1 MTETG
6 NGEPP
11 HRVGTANVE
20 CVENAV
26 GVLRALDYRQGGAFS
41 RDAVHVVKTVSL
53 LLHWGA
59 VPGALRERL
68 LTVLADLHNLLGW
81 TEFDIGRRIPARIR
95 FDRALELATEAG
107 NDNLMANICYR
118 LARLALHHD
127 DVEGGL
133 SHLRR
138 GQAAAHRSGSRR
150 AQAILTVNE
159 AWALAMT
166 GDERAALASLARA
179 ESQFEGMDTWAAA
192 RPWEAF
198 FGTTDMAAMRG
209 TVLTELAQTV
219 SPRHSDEAIARL
231 RDATGGYGTEMSRSL
246 ALTLSMLAQ
255 NHALQGDFDEAVRT
269 GTEAVDL
276 ARGLGST
283 RTKDRLAPL
292 ARLLRRRATDPGSR
306 DLLDRIDG
314 YRATPV
320 TEPANRRPSRTAVA
334 AKPRHRPAQ
343 TPQPPQANT

>member
-1 MTETG
+1 MTTTGKNKPNRIGIADVERLET
-6 NGEPP
+6 
-11 HRVGTANVE
+11 AID
-20 CVENAV
+20 
-26 GVLRALDYRQGGAFS
+26 VLRALDYRQGGAFS

-59 VPGALRERL
+59 VPAALRSRL
-68 LTVLADLHNLLGW
+68 LTVHADLHNLLGW
-81 TEFDIGRRIPARIR
+81 TEFDIGRRVPARIR

-107 NDNLMANICYR
+107 NDSLVANICYR
-118 LARLALHHD
+118 LARLALHHH

-159 AWALAMT
+159 AWALAKA
-166 GDERAALASLARA
+166 GDERAALASLVRA
-179 ESQFEGMDTWAAA
+179 ETQFEAADTWAAA

-198 FGTTDMAAMRG
+198 FGTTDMTAMRG
-209 TVLTELAQTV
+209 TVLTELAQV
-219 SPRHSDEAIARL
+219 VAPRHSDEAIGRL
-231 RDATGGYGTEMSRSL
+231 RDATGSYGTEMSRSL
-246 ALTLSMLAQ
+246 VLTLIMLAQ

-283 RTKDRLAPL
+283 RPKDRLAPL
-292 ARLLRRRATDPGSR
+292 ADLLRENATDSGSR
-306 DLLDRIDG
+306 DLLDKIDR
-314 YRATPV
+314 YRA
-320 TEPANRRPSRTAVA
+320 EPAP
-334 AKPRHRPAQ
+334 
-343 TPQPPQANT
+343 

>member
-1 MTETG
+1 MTSTG
-6 NGEPP
+6 NGDPP
-11 HRVGTANVE
+11 HQAGTVGVE
-20 CVENAV
+20 GLENAV
-26 GVLRALDYRQGGAFS
+26 DVLRALDYRQGGAFC

-53 LLHWGA
+53 LLHWGT
-59 VPGALRERL
+59 VPGALRARL

-81 TEFDIGRRIPARIR
+81 TEFDIGRRAPAKIR
-95 FDRALELATEAG
+95 FDRALGLATEAA
-107 NDNLMANICYR
+107 NDNLVANIRYR
-118 LARLALHHD
+118 LARLALHHH

-133 SHLRR
+133 GHLRQ
-138 GQAAAHRSGSRR
+138 GQAAARRSGSRR

-166 GDERAALASLARA
+166 GDEKSALACLART
-179 ESQFEGMDTWAAA
+179 ESQFDGMDTWTTA

-209 TVLTELAQTV
+209 TVLTELARTV
-219 SPRHSDEAIARL
+219 APRHSDDAIDRL
-231 RDATGGYGTEMSRSL
+231 RDAIGGYGAEMSRSL
-246 ALTLSMLAQ
+246 ALTRIMLAQ
-255 NHALQGDFDEAVRT
+255 NYALQGDFDEAVRT

-292 ARLLRRRATDPGSR
+292 AELLRGHGADAGSR

-320 TEPANRRPSRTAVA
+320 AEAADRR
-334 AKPRHRPAQ
+334 Q
-343 TPQPPQANT
+343 

>member
-1 MTETG
+1 MTNTG
-6 NGEPP
+6 NGGSPR
-11 HRVGTANVE
+11 RVGTADVE
-20 CVENAV
+20 CLENAV
-26 GVLRALDYRQGGAFS
+26 DVLRALDYRQGGAFS

-59 VPGALRERL
+59 VPGMLRARL

-95 FDRALELATEAG
+95 FDRALDLAAEAG
-107 NDNLMANICYR
+107 NDNLVANICYR
-118 LARLALHHD
+118 LARLALHHH

-159 AWALAMT
+159 AWALAMA
-166 GDERAALASLARA
+166 GDEGAALASLARA
-179 ESQFEGMDTWAAA
+179 ESQFEGADTWTAA

-209 TVLTELAQTV
+209 TVLTELARTV
-219 SPRHSDEAIARL
+219 ASRHSGEAISRL
-231 RDATGGYGTEMSRSL
+231 RDATDGYGAEMSRSL
-246 ALTLSMLAQ
+246 ALTLIMLAQ

-276 ARGLGST
+276 ARGLGSS

-292 ARLLRRRATDPGSR
+292 AGLLRGHATDSGSR
-306 DLLDRIDG
+306 DLLDRIDC
-314 YRATPV
+314 YRAAPV
-320 TEPANRRPSRTAVA
+320 ADPANRRPSSTAVA

-343 TPQPPQANT
+343 TPHPPQENT

>member
-1 MTETG
+1 MTKNGKGKPPDRIETID
-6 NGEPP
+6 
-11 HRVGTANVE
+11 VE
-20 CVENAV
+20 CLESAV
-26 GVLRALDYRQGGAFS
+26 DVLRALDYRQGGAFS
-41 RDAVHVVKTVSL
+41 RDAVHVVKTVSR

-59 VPGALRERL
+59 VPGALRSRL

-81 TEFDIGRRIPARIR
+81 TEFDIGRRIPAAIR
-95 FDRALELATEAG
+95 FDRALDLAVEAG
-107 NDNLMANICYR
+107 NDNLVANICYR

-150 AQAILTVNE
+150 ARAILAVNE
-159 AWALAMT
+159 AWALAKA
-166 GDERAALASLARA
+166 GDERAALVSLARA
-179 ESQFEGMDTWAAA
+179 ENQFERANTWRPAL
-192 RPWEAF
+192 PWEAF

-219 SPRHSDEAIARL
+219 TPRHSDEAIVRL
-231 RDATGGYGTEMSRSL
+231 RDATGRYGAEMSRSL

-292 ARLLRRRATDPGSR
+292 AALLRARTTDSGSR
-306 DLLDRIDG
+306 ELLDRIDR
-314 YRATPV
+314 YRAEPV
-320 TEPANRRPSRTAVA
+320 P
-334 AKPRHRPAQ
+334 
-343 TPQPPQANT
+343 

>member
-1 MTETG
+1 MTTTG
-6 NGEPP
+6 KDESRD
-11 HRVGTANVE
+11 HVIGTEDVE
-20 CVENAV
+20 CLENAV
-26 GVLRALDYRQGGAFS
+26 DVLRALDYRQGGAFS
-41 RDAVHVVKTVSL
+41 RDAVHVVKKAGLLLNWGTVS
-53 LLHWGA
+53 
-59 VPGALRERL
+59 GALRSRL

-81 TEFDIGRRIPARIR
+81 TEFDIGRPIPARIR
-95 FDRALELATEAG
+95 FDRALALATEAE
-107 NDNLMANICYR
+107 NDNLVANICYR
-118 LARLALHHD
+118 LGRLALHDD

-138 GQAAAHRSGSRR
+138 GQAAARRSGSRR

-159 AWALAMT
+159 AWALAKA
-166 GDERAALASLARA
+166 GDEGAALASLAGA
-179 ESQFEGMDTWAAA
+179 EFQFGSADTWTAA

-209 TVLTELAQTV
+209 TVLTELARTV
-219 SPRHSDEAIARL
+219 TPRHSHEAIALL
-231 RDATGGYGTEMSRSL
+231 RDAVDGYGAEMSRSL
-246 ALTLSMLAQ
+246 ALTLIMLAQ

-292 ARLLRRRATDPGSR
+292 AALLRGRAADPASR

-314 YRATPV
+314 YRA
-320 TEPANRRPSRTAVA
+320 EPGP
-334 AKPRHRPAQ
+334 
-343 TPQPPQANT
+343 